1 MKWKALNDYL
11 AVSDSS
17 PPYKV
22 CKQLVAG
29 ETHYRASVQGE
40 FICAPVASAKEA
52 QDVCERHHQIMYPRE
67 VA

>member
-22 CKQLVAG
+22 CKLLVAG
-29 ETHYRASVQGE
+29 KAHYRASVQGE
-40 FICAPVASAKEA
+40 FICAPVASSKEA
-52 QDVCERHHQIMYPRE
+52 QAICERHQHIMYPRA

>member
-22 CKQLVAG
+22 CKFLVAG
-29 ETHYRASVQGE
+29 KAHYRASVQGE
-40 FICAPVASAKEA
+40 FICAPVASSKEA
-52 QDVCERHHQIMYPRE
+52 HAICERHQQIMYPRE